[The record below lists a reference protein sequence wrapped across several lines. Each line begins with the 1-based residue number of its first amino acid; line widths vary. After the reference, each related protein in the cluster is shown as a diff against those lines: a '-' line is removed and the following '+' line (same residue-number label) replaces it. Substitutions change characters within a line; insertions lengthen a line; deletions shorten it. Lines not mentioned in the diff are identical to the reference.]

1 MSRMDERVDF
11 KRHASDTAPLA
22 PATRPTTDTP
32 VVVRQV
38 QIERQM
44 HRQPDGNRAQR

>member
-1 MSRMDERVDF
+1 MDKRMDF
-11 KRHASDTAPLA
+11 KRHASDAAPLA
-22 PATRPTTDTP
+22 SATRPATDTP